1 MSKNFIRVK
10 RIIIPTLTA
19 VLILASLSGCASTSQ
34 KEMLDLLNS
43 GGEIVLELAVP
54 SNYEESQGEQSEA
67 GFPWT
72 QLALLTTYRDFR
84 STFDEQFYIH
94 SMGEQGK
101 NGPAYIDLE
110 GNWTNNSTLYYSFMN
125 QQFCEL
131 WADSNVKDT
140 LRNSIANG
148 VYVDI
153 DNADSAD
160 VLDSAILNAYYNLLE
175 TSEDGYMNPN
185 STLTRSEFLELLTRA
200 DTEVD
205 ESVSLEV
212 DENGLNGLANLSAK
226 DSWLDLESGSLNPTT
241 SASSISRGEVIYSL
255 MHRYFPEQLEATEVG
270 TSTASFSD
278 ASYGNS
284 IAKRAKLIDEEA
296 GTYPNN
302 WKTAELYLMLENPDK
317 GVTTDMYK
325 AFVLASNLGVIEPN
339 SESRWDEAIT
349 RSEAINMLV
358 DTYEA
363 LAAQNGYITNAM
375 DGLADGEA
383 LDRGET
389 ENIGEGG
396 TVNLPSGME
405 DIESGTDVEVDGET
419 VGETALTQEEID
431 ALRASTSDSAFQK
444 GLDAYESIMETG
456 SWTGS
461 GGGVFTE
468 VVGTPGDE
476 SWRKM
481 TKAEAEAILAER
493 PYDIVA
499 LAEASDEPFAG
510 IAGDTVFFD
519 PYAYAEYM
527 ESTSYDEDDMVQD
540 ADPEVIKRLEEA
552 SGITDGRY
560 SGIPD

>member
-1 MSKNFIRVK
+1 MSKNFMRVK

-148 VYVDI
+148 GYVDI

-200 DTEVD
+200 DTGVD

-296 GTYPNN
+296 GTYPDN

-325 AFVLASNLGVIEPN
+325 AFVLASSLGIIEADT
-339 SESRWDEAIT
+339 ESRWDEAIT
-349 RSEAINMLV
+349 RSEAINMIV

-363 LAAQNGYITNAM
+363 LVEQNGYITNAM
-375 DGLADGEA
+375 DGLAEGEA
-383 LDRGET
+383 LDREET
-389 ENIGEGG
+389 ENIGEGS

-431 ALRASTSDSAFQK
+431 ALRASTSDSSFQMCL
-444 GLDAYESIMETG
+444 GWYEEIMEN
-456 SWTGS
+456 
-461 GGGVFTE
+461 GVSDDGTLTN

-499 LAEASDEPFAG
+499 LAEASDEPFASVVDG
-510 IAGDTVFFD
+510 TVFFD
-519 PYAYAEYM
+519 PYAYNERMEETAAEISVNS
-527 ESTSYDEDDMVQD
+527 STEINE
-540 ADPEVIKRLEEA
+540 DPELTKRLEEA
-552 SGITDGRY
+552 SGIHDGRY